1 MNSIEWTKKA
11 TKQLLKIEQ
20 GNRETI
26 FQGVQVLKDFPNC
39 QNVKALV
46 NHEYEY
52 RLRVGR
58 FRVFFEFISQV
69 KIIRIEE
76 VKKRDEHTY

>member
-11 TKQLLKIEQ
+11 TKQLLKIEET
-20 GNRETI
+20 NRKAI
-26 FQGVQVLKDFPNC
+26 FQGVQALKGFPGC
-39 QNVKALV
+39 SNVKALV
-46 NHEYEY
+46 NHEYAY
-52 RLRVGR
+52 RLRIGR
-58 FRVFFEFISQV
+58 YRVFFEFINQV

>member
-11 TKQLLKIEQ
+11 TKQLLKIDRTNQ
-20 GNRETI
+20 QSI
-26 FQGVQVLKDFPNC
+26 FQGVQALKGFPDC
-39 QNVKALV
+39 VNVKALV
-46 NHEYEY
+46 NHEYAY

>member
-11 TKQLLKIEQ
+11 TKQLLKIDRANQ
-20 GNRETI
+20 QSL
-26 FQGVQVLKDFPNC
+26 FQGVQDLKGFPDC

-46 NHEYEY
+46 NHEYHY
-52 RLRVGR
+52 RLRIGR
-58 FRVFFEFISQV
+58 FRVFFEFMSQI

-76 VKKRDEHTY
+76 VKKRDERTY

>member
-11 TKQLLKIEQ
+11 TKQLLKIDRTNQ
-20 GNRETI
+20 QSI
-26 FQGVQVLKDFPNC
+26 FQGVQELKGFPDC

-46 NHEYEY
+46 NHEYAY
-52 RLRVGR
+52 RLRIGR
-58 FRVFFEFISQV
+58 FRVFFEFVSQV

-76 VKKRDEHTY
+76 VKKRDERTY